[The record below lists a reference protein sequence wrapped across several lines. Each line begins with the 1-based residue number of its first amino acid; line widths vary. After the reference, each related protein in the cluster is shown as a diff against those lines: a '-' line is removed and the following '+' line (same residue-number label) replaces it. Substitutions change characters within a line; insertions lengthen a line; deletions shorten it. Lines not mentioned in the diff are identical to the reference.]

1 MLRAATPDSF
11 ATRSPA
17 AEHLGRHSA
26 TLAALACRYNWWL
39 SPEEAL
45 DYPERIVALV
55 MNIGSFRDAA
65 GLVETLGEDAM
76 RAVLENAE
84 AGQFNNR
91 TWHYWHYR
99 LGLAQPGGVPPLPVR
114 RIP

>member
-1 MLRAATPDSF
+1 MKLAATARCD
-11 ATRSPA
+11 
-17 AEHLGRHSA
+17 HG
-26 TLAALACRYNWWL
+26 WL

-45 DYPERIVALV
+45 DYSERIVALV

-65 GLVETLGEDAM
+65 GLAETLGEDAM

-91 TWHYWHYR
+91 SWHYWHYR
-99 LGLAQPGGVPPLPVR
+99 LGLAQPGRVPPLPVR